1 MDNEQ
6 AKMIMLDAIEQESRV
21 KIAQLEREAQENRE
35 RLQQEMQEKITQLEE
50 QSQQEILSTTAR
62 IDARMHSQLQS
73 EVKRLALEN
82 HHRVMEEILQ
92 QVYQRIGSLMQT
104 EAYEERL
111 IAWTLDAIHVVS
123 ESNVYVRLGKDD
135 IDIWTDAVQQRV
147 IDSAKSTLAM
157 TLNVE
162 LDPQGIHSG
171 RGPIVRSQDGRKLCD
186 NTIQARFSRER
197 AQLSRM
203 IATELF

>member
-6 AKMIMLDAIEQESRV
+6 AKMVMLDAIEQESRV
-21 KIAQLEREAQENRE
+21 KISQLEREAQENRE
-35 RLQQEMQEKITQLEE
+35 RLQQEMQEKILRLEE
-50 QSQQEILSTTAR
+50 QAQQEVLSTTAR
-62 IDARMHSQLQS
+62 IDARMRSQLQS

-82 HHRVMEEILQ
+82 QHKVMEAILQ
-92 QVYQRIGSLMQT
+92 QVYYRLEGLMQSD
-104 EAYEERL
+104 AYEQRL
-111 IAWTLDAIHVVS
+111 IAWILDAIHVVA
-123 ESNVYVRLGKDD
+123 ESRVYIRLGKEDVALWRESLQQKI
-135 IDIWTDAVQQRV
+135 IDN
-147 IDSAKSTLAM
+147 AKEQLAM
-157 TLNVE
+157 HLSIE

-186 NTIQARFSRER
+186 NTIQAQFSREK